1 MTSFRQLIDAA
12 RRLLSTPIQE
22 LSRVQLSLRY
32 PIDLVRHCTR
42 QLYQDRAS
50 QMAAALTYHT
60 LFSLLPT
67 IVLILV
73 ALEAYQGLDEHR
85 VMFRDWVVEKMLP
98 PTSYDSTANLH
109 EDRNQ
114 LAKTLQGYMDT
125 LEKVDFRKIGAVG
138 LLVFLYGAT
147 TLLTTTERSFNLI
160 FGITRVRPIYL
171 RLPMYYTVITLGPF
185 ALTAGQLLQQR
196 LIDLLAQGT
205 TTSWLISIL
214 ALMLPLITTWSVF
227 LVIYIL
233 LPNTRVSWRAAA
245 VGSFVA
251 AILLVVSH
259 ELFSAFATRGA
270 ITSIYGSLALL
281 PLFLMWLWLM
291 WLIIL
296 FGLELTYTL
305 QSLKGKISMEE
316 QANREAMVV
325 GDPLWLVPLMA
336 KIGQSFAS
344 SQPISGQDLAD
355 HLKLPVRSVLLLG
368 EQLERQGFIHQVKLA
383 RTDQSGYALAKP
395 PDQIKIS
402 QLLAL
407 GHNLTIGKNWQ
418 AISGW
423 KTLQHLMNIQQSA
436 ADITL
441 EKLLQEEP

>member
-1 MTSFRQLIDAA
+1 
-12 RRLLSTPIQE
+12 
-22 LSRVQLSLRY
+22 
-32 PIDLVRHCTR
+32 
-42 QLYQDRAS
+42 
-50 QMAAALTYHT
+50 
-60 LFSLLPT
+60 
-67 IVLILV
+67 
-73 ALEAYQGLDEHR
+73 
-85 VMFRDWVVEKMLP
+85 
-98 PTSYDSTANLH
+98 
-109 EDRNQ
+109 
-114 LAKTLQGYMDT
+114 
-125 LEKVDFRKIGAVG
+125 
-138 LLVFLYGAT
+138 
-147 TLLTTTERSFNLI
+147 
-160 FGITRVRPIYL
+160 
-171 RLPMYYTVITLGPF
+171 
-185 ALTAGQLLQQR
+185 
-196 LIDLLAQGT
+196 
-205 TTSWLISIL
+205 
-214 ALMLPLITTWSVF
+214 
-227 LVIYIL
+227 
-233 LPNTRVSWRAAA
+233 
-245 VGSFVA
+245 
-251 AILLVVSH
+251 
-259 ELFSAFATRGA
+259 
-270 ITSIYGSLALL
+270 
-281 PLFLMWLWLM
+281 M

-344 SQPISGQDLAD
+344 SQPISEQDLAD
-355 HLKLPVRSVLLLG
+355 HLKLPVRSVLLFG